1 MWEWVDPG
9 MQARMCL
16 HPAAPRNLCCP
27 EAAALARN
35 AREAASR
42 MGALGIEPSIIEHRA
57 SSMAHGASREATRR
71 RAPWGGQ
78 RTGSGQRVAGGWR
91 RPLLCAA
98 VMHWIARTASG
109 QISRCKAARWVLPS
123 MSMAIQAIAARAG
136 APASHVDEGASH
148 RPAGWGADWGVQS
161 AVRSTASSRPQ
172 ADGADG
178 GQAAKACVKATMGSL
193 GNGVV

>member
-1 MWEWVDPG
+1 
-9 MQARMCL
+9 
-16 HPAAPRNLCCP
+16 
-27 EAAALARN
+27 
-35 AREAASR
+35 
-42 MGALGIEPSIIEHRA
+42 
-57 SSMAHGASREATRR
+57 
-71 RAPWGGQ
+71 
-78 RTGSGQRVAGGWR
+78 
-91 RPLLCAA
+91 
-98 VMHWIARTASG
+98 
-109 QISRCKAARWVLPS
+109 

>member
-1 MWEWVDPG
+1 MWVDPG

-57 SSMAHGASREATRR
+57 SSIEHGAWRIERGDEATSAIG
-71 RAPWGGQ
+71 RAAG
-78 RTGSGQRVAGGWR
+78 GQRVAGAWR
-91 RPLLCAA
+91 GPLLCAA

-109 QISRCKAARWVLPS
+109 QISRCKAARWMLPS

-136 APASHVDEGASH
+136 APASHVDERAPH
-148 RPAGWGADWGVQS
+148 RPAGWGADWGAAICGTVDCLVQ
-161 AVRSTASSRPQ
+161 AAGGRGGR
-172 ADGADG
+172 GAG
-178 GQAAKACVKATMGSL
+178 GQ
-193 GNGVV
+193 GVRQGHDG